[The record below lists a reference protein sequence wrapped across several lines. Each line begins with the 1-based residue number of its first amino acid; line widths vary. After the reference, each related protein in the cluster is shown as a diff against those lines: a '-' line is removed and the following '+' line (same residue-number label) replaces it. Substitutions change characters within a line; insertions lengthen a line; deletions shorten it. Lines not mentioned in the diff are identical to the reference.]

1 MWRWLLAIFVALIL
15 LDGVTPW
22 LRKIGLGRLPGDMN
36 FKLLG
41 RNWSIP
47 LGSTVLLSVAVSLLV
62 KLF

>member
-15 LDGVTPW
+15 LDGLTPW
-22 LRKIGLGRLPGDMN
+22 LRKIGLGRLPGDLN

-47 LGSTVLLSVAVSLLV
+47 LGSTVLLSVTVSLLV

>member
-22 LRKIGLGRLPGDMN
+22 LRRIGLGRLPGDFS

-47 LGSTVLLSVAVSLLV
+47 LGSTVLLSVCVSLIV
-62 KLF
+62 KLL

>member
-47 LGSTVLLSVAVSLLV
+47 LGSTVLLSVAVSLIV